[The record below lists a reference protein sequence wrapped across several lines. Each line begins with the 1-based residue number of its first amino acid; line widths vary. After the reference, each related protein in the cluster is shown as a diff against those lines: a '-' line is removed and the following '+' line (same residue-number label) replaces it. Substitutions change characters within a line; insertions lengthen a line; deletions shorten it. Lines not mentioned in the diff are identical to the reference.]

1 MSKDRDSGKT
11 GKSYAGFSAEERKA
25 MQERVRELELEAE
38 AGKLKGKAKLEKE
51 HHDKI
56 AEMPEPDRVMAERI
70 YALVRENAPELSP
83 KTMYGMPAYA
93 NRAGKVICFFQAK
106 SKWDTRNA
114 ALVFED
120 LANLDE
126 GTMWP
131 TSFAIRELNEENERR
146 IAELLRKAVS

>member
-11 GKSYAGFSAEERKA
+11 GKSYGGFSAEERKA

-146 IAELLRKAVS
+146 IAELFRKAVS

>member
-1 MSKDRDSGKT
+1 MG
-11 GKSYAGFSAEERKA
+11 AVEFAAEERKA

-83 KTMYGMPAYA
+83 RTMYGMPAYA

-106 SKWDTRNA
+106 SQWDTRNA

-146 IAELLRKAVS
+146 IAELFRKAVS

>member
-1 MSKDRDSGKT
+1 MTS
-11 GKSYAGFSAEERKA
+11 
-25 MQERVRELELEAE
+25 VAE

-56 AEMPEPDRVMAERI
+56 AEMPEPDRAMAERI

-106 SKWDTRNA
+106 SQWDTRNA

-146 IAELLRKAVS
+146 IAELFRKAVS

>member
-11 GKSYAGFSAEERKA
+11 GKSYGGFSAEERKA

-38 AGKLKGKAKLEKE
+38 AGKLKGKTKLEKE

-56 AEMPEPDRVMAERI
+56 AEMPEPDRAMAERI

-114 ALVFED
+114 ALVFK
-120 LANLDE
+120 
-126 GTMWP
+126 TSP
-131 TSFAIRELNEENERR
+131 TWT
-146 IAELLRKAVS
+146 KARCGRPRSRSGS

>member
-11 GKSYAGFSAEERKA
+11 DKSYAGFSAEERKA

-83 KTMYGMPAYA
+83 RTMYGMPAYA

-146 IAELLRKAVS
+146 IAELFRKAVS

>member
-11 GKSYAGFSAEERKA
+11 GKSYGGFSGEDGKD
-25 MQERVRELELEAE
+25 MQERVSGVALEAE
-38 AGKLKGKAKLEKE
+38 AGQLKGNAKLEKE

-146 IAELLRKAVS
+146 IRSEEH

>member
-1 MSKDRDSGKT
+1 
-11 GKSYAGFSAEERKA
+11 
-25 MQERVRELELEAE
+25 MQARVRELELEAGE
-38 AGKLKGKAKLEKE
+38 GKLKGKAKMEKE

-56 AEMPEPDRVMAERI
+56 AEMPEPDRSMAERI
-70 YALVRENAPELSP
+70 YSLVQENAPELSP

-93 NRAGKVICFFQAK
+93 NKAGKVVCFFQAK

-120 LANLDE
+120 PANLDE

-131 TSFAIRELNEENERR
+131 TSFAIRELNTDNEKR
-146 IAELLRKAVS
+146 IAELIRKAVS